1 MNASE
6 PSLPQTVSKPSRF
19 IAAITLCNPLLLLSP
34 LCLLYG
40 IYRAVVAP
48 NLFATDTSNTIFT
61 FLALAIYVLMVCVTS
76 TLLARKRIVP
86 DTVML
91 LLVNALLF
99 VAPFILIAHGVFLEG
114 HVAIALG
121 ALGIAMAKGQL
132 EIFRRRLP
140 DTFITPQLTIGAA
153 LILASNFAAPLI
165 FRNGL
170 DNATNNNE
178 VWGTVSEYAWFLI
191 LPLLVAWINMI
202 PKPRHP
208 DQIWS
213 RPWFA
218 PLLYIL
224 WLAGTCVQ
232 LWTIAYVDDRNL
244 YPYQFAAALWVLA
257 WTLFHRA
264 NRFELPFAEQIEK
277 TAPIL
282 AILIPGLA
290 ALNGLDLEIAAALYI
305 LNLPLLVLARRK
317 LPVIAL
323 SGISLIG
330 ALCCMPL
337 DWITGLSPALNRGE
351 FIALV
356 IGAVTLGGIAVIRDA
371 RAGLLAAL
379 GVGIFARACDLS
391 TAAALNAAILF
402 LYIHQL
408 RWTKIAREENVLLA
422 LAGFI
427 WILHTIGLEVRGS
440 TDIRIACLVA
450 TIVVTICLRNA
461 SLGLVTSLVPA
472 ICSII
477 VLCIHPLH
485 WSTKAVTTAPSGALA
500 IFVGFALLAIGAWDS
515 ARRKGLTA
523 RAHVHQTNSNSNTND
538 PDNLPL

>member
-6 PSLPQTVSKPSRF
+6 PSRPLPSRF
-19 IAAITLCNPLLLLSP
+19 IAAITVCNPLLLLSP

-48 NLFATDTSNTIFT
+48 NLFETDTSNTIFN

-76 TLLARKRIVP
+76 TLLARKRIMP

-91 LLVNALLF
+91 LLVHALLF

-132 EIFRRRLP
+132 EIFQRRLP

-153 LILASNFAAPLI
+153 LILAANFAAPLV

-170 DNATNNNE
+170 ENATNDNE
-178 VWGTVSEYAWFLI
+178 VWGRTSAYAWFLI
-191 LPLLVAWINMI
+191 LPLLVAWLNVI
-202 PKPRHP
+202 PVRRNSEEV
-208 DQIWS
+208 WS

-218 PLLYIL
+218 PLLYLL
-224 WLAGTCVQ
+224 WLAGSCVQ
-232 LWTIAYVDDRNL
+232 LWTVAYVDDRDL

-257 WTLFHRA
+257 WTAFRRAETFEPVWA
-264 NRFELPFAEQIEK
+264 NRIER
-277 TAPIL
+277 TAPIFT
-282 AILIPGLA
+282 IVIPGVA
-290 ALNGLDLEIAAALYI
+290 ALNGLDLQIASALYM
-305 LNLPLLVLARRK
+305 LNLPLLALAHRK
-317 LPVIAL
+317 LPAIGFA
-323 SGISLIG
+323 GISLVG

-337 DWITGLSPALNRGE
+337 SWITELSPVLNRGE
-351 FIALV
+351 FVALV
-356 IGAVTLGGIAVIRDA
+356 IGAVTLGGVGMIRDA

-391 TAAALNAAILF
+391 PALALNAAILF

-408 RWTKIAREENVLLA
+408 RWIKIGREENVLLA
-422 LAGFI
+422 LAGLI

-450 TIVVTICLRNA
+450 TIVVTVCLRNA
-461 SLGLVTSLVPA
+461 SLGLVTSLMPA

-477 VLCIHPLH
+477 VLCVHPLH

-500 IFVGFALLAIGAWDS
+500 IFIGFALLAIGAWDS
-515 ARRKGLTA
+515 TRRKGLTA
-523 RAHVHQTNSNSNTND
+523 RAHVQQRNADPDAND
-538 PDNLPL
+538 PGNLPV

>member
-6 PSLPQTVSKPSRF
+6 PSRPLPARI
-19 IAAITLCNPLLLLSP
+19 IAAITVCNPLLLLSP

-48 NLFATDTSNTIFT
+48 NLFPTDTGNTVFN
-61 FLALAIYVLMVCVTS
+61 FLALATYVLMVCVTS

-140 DTFITPQLTIGAA
+140 DSFVTPQLMIGAA
-153 LILASNFAAPLI
+153 LILATNFAAPLV
-165 FRNGL
+165 FRHGL
-170 DNATNNNE
+170 ENATNDNE
-178 VWGTVSEYAWFLI
+178 VWGRTSAYAWHLI
-191 LPLLVAWINMI
+191 LPLLVAWLNVI
-202 PKPRHP
+202 PLRRNS
-208 DQIWS
+208 DQVWS

-218 PLLYIL
+218 PLLYLL
-224 WLAGTCVQ
+224 WLAGTSIQ
-232 LWTIAYVDDRNL
+232 LWTVAYVDDRHL
-244 YPYQFAAALWVLA
+244 YPYQFAVAVWVLT
-257 WTLFHRA
+257 WTAF
-264 NRFELPFAEQIEK
+264 NRGRIFEAVWATRLEK
-277 TAPIL
+277 FGPVL
-282 AILIPGLA
+282 AILIPGIA
-290 ALNGLDLEIAAALYI
+290 ALNGLDLQIASALYL
-305 LNLPLLVLARRK
+305 LNLPLLVLARTK
-317 LPVIAL
+317 VPAIAFA
-323 SGISLIG
+323 GVSLVG
-330 ALCCMPL
+330 MLCCMPL
-337 DWITGLSPALNRGE
+337 NWITELSPLLNRGE

-356 IGAVTLGGIAVIRDA
+356 LGAVTLGGVGMIRDA
-371 RAGLLAAL
+371 RAGFLAAL
-379 GVGIFARACDLS
+379 GVGLFAHACDLS
-391 TAAALNAAILF
+391 ITLALNAAILF

-408 RWTKIAREENVLLA
+408 RWKTISRDEHVLLA

-427 WILHTIGLEVRGS
+427 WIAHTIGLELRGS
-440 TDIRIACLVA
+440 TDIRVACLVA

-461 SLGLVTSLVPA
+461 ALGLPTSLAPA

-477 VLCIHPLH
+477 VLCVHPLH
-485 WSTKAVTTAPSGALA
+485 WSTNTVTTAPSGALA
-500 IFVGFALLAIGAWDS
+500 IFIGFALLAIGAWDS

-523 RAHVHQTNSNSNTND
+523 RAHMQQTNADANTND
-538 PDNLPL
+538 SGDLPV